1 MPVVGCYLLPYMRW
15 LCCERWWRM
24 LALLL
29 GRADDVPGQPG
40 PQQLLLGVCNIVI
53 ASNNKD
59 QVCRVVH
66 SRHVYLSSRP
76 FSRHNMP
83 GPALSPAA

>member
-1 MPVVGCYLLPYMRW
+1 
-15 LCCERWWRM
+15 WWRM

-29 GRADDVPGQPG
+29 GRAGDVPGRPG
-40 PQQLLLGVCNIVI
+40 PQQLVQQLPGVCNIVI
-53 ASNNKD
+53 ASNNED

-76 FSRHNMP
+76 FPGHNVP